1 MPSMTVYDVVFTATE
16 RVLLL
21 LGWDKI
27 KVKTHNFTKE
37 DGDAAYSQLKK
48 ANQNLRKRLKESG
61 IESEENDRPNKANWE
76 KNTPQ
81 LRHVTCATTTTTPS
95 YTQQTWTSGN
105 AFDAA
110 ATGTV

>member
-1 MPSMTVYDVVFTATE
+1 MPSMTLYDVVFTATE

-27 KVKTHNFTKE
+27 KDKRHDFTKE
-37 DGDAAYSQLKK
+37 NEDAAYSQLKK
-48 ANQNLRKRLKESG
+48 ANKNLRRRLKESG
-61 IESEENDRPNKANWE
+61 IESEENDRPNKADWE
-76 KNTPQ
+76 KDTPQ
-81 LRHVTCATTTTTPS
+81 LRHVTCATTTTTPT